1 MHVIDP
7 TKREMAVAAALGKL
21 SNLAMLPEIAVRV
34 IRLAEDPNVTM
45 SQMADVISTSPE
57 LCVRILR
64 VVNSAFYGI
73 QGEVRTIQR
82 ATTLMGLESVKN
94 VTIAASLTRLF
105 HGRPLSPTFSPRDLW
120 THSLAVAAATRLIA
134 MRAKSG
140 VVEEAFLAGMVH
152 DVGLIA
158 ELQLDRQKLATVL
171 ARMEDDEAAD
181 LLAVEEAAFGAN
193 HQDFGAGLL
202 KAWKLP
208 RIFSLAAGWHH
219 RPFELPVSDRAL
231 PVMVHVGDRLVAAC
245 APGLQLDDPS
255 TEISEAALDSVRLTR
270 AQMEDVLVCLP
281 QALEEIK
288 SALG

>member
-1 MHVIDP
+1 MHVID
-7 TKREMAVAAALGKL
+7 TTTRETAVAAALGKL

-45 SQMADVISTSPE
+45 TQMADVISTSPE

-73 QGEVRTIQR
+73 PGEVRTIQL

-134 MRAKSG
+134 VRSKSAI
-140 VVEEAFLAGMVH
+140 VEEAFLAGMVH

-171 ARMEDDEAAD
+171 ARMDDDETAD
-181 LLAVEEAAFGAN
+181 VLAVEDAAFGAN

-202 KAWKLP
+202 RAWKLP
-208 RIFSLAAGWHH
+208 RMFSLASGWHH
-219 RPFELPVSDRAL
+219 RPFELPVSDRTL
-231 PVMVHVGDRLVAAC
+231 PLMVHVGDRLVAAC
-245 APGLQLDDPS
+245 TPGFQLDDPS
-255 TEISEAALDSVRLTR
+255 TEISEASLDAVRLTR
-270 AQMEDVLVCLP
+270 AQMDDIQGCLP
-281 QALEEIK
+281 HALDEIK

>member
-1 MHVIDP
+1 MPID
-7 TKREMAVAAALGKL
+7 TTTRRETAVAAALGTL
-21 SNLAMLPEIAVRV
+21 SNLAMLPEIAIRV

-45 SQMADVISTSPE
+45 TQMADVISTSPE

-64 VVNSAFYGI
+64 VVNSAFYGLP
-73 QGEVRTIQR
+73 GEVRTIQL

-105 HGRPLSPTFSPRDLW
+105 HGRPLSPRFSPRDLW
-120 THSLAVAAATRLIA
+120 THSLAVAAATRLVA
-134 MRAKSG
+134 VRTRSG

-171 ARMEDDEAAD
+171 ARMEDDESAD
-181 LLAVEEAAFGAN
+181 LLAVEESIYGAT

-202 KAWKLP
+202 RAWKLP
-208 RIFSLAAGWHH
+208 HIFSLAAGWHH
-219 RPFELPVSDRAL
+219 RPFELPVSERTL
-231 PVMVHVGDRLVAAC
+231 PVMVHVGDRLVATC
-245 APGLQLDDPS
+245 TPGLHLDDAS
-255 TEISEAALDSVRLTR
+255 TEISEQALDYLRLTR
-270 AQMEDVLVCLP
+270 AQMDDVLASLP
-281 QALEEIK
+281 QAIDEIK

>member
-7 TKREMAVAAALGKL
+7 TTRETAVAAALSKL

-73 QGEVRTIQR
+73 AGEVRTIQR

-105 HGRPLSPTFSPRDLW
+105 HGRQLSPKFSPRDLW

-134 MRAKSG
+134 VRSKSG
-140 VVEEAFLAGMVH
+140 VAEEAFLAGMVH

-193 HQDFGAGLL
+193 HQIG
-202 KAWKLP
+202 
-208 RIFSLAAGWHH
+208 
-219 RPFELPVSDRAL
+219 RA
-231 PVMVHVGDRLVAAC
+231 HV
-245 APGLQLDDPS
+245 
-255 TEISEAALDSVRLTR
+255 
-270 AQMEDVLVCLP
+270 
-281 QALEEIK
+281 
-288 SALG
+288 

>member
-1 MHVIDP
+1 MLID
-7 TKREMAVAAALGKL
+7 TSRRETAVAAALGKL
-21 SNLAMLPEIAVRV
+21 SNLAMLPEIAIRV

-45 SQMADVISTSPE
+45 GQMAAVIETSPE

-73 QGEVRTIQR
+73 PGEVRTIQL

-105 HGRPLSPTFSPRDLW
+105 HGRPLSPKFSPRDLW

-134 MRAKSG
+134 TRSKSG
-140 VVEEAFLAGMVH
+140 LVEEAFLAGMVH

-158 ELQLDRQKLATVL
+158 ELQLDRLKLALVL
-171 ARMEDDEAAD
+171 ARMEDDETAD

-202 KAWKLP
+202 RAWRLP

-219 RPFELPVSDRAL
+219 RPFELPAADRLL
-231 PVMVHVGDRLVAAC
+231 PVMVHIGDRLVATC
-245 APGLQLDDPS
+245 TPGLQLDDPS
-255 TEISEAALDSVRLTR
+255 TEISEAALDAVRLTR
-270 AQMEDVLVCLP
+270 AQMDEILASLP
-281 QALEEIK
+281 QALEEIR

>member
-7 TKREMAVAAALGKL
+7 TTRETAVAAALGKL

-34 IRLAEDPNVTM
+34 IRLAEDPNVSM
-45 SQMADVISTSPE
+45 SQMADLISTSPE

-73 QGEVRTIQR
+73 AGEVRTIQR

-120 THSLAVAAATRLIA
+120 THSLAVAAATRVLA
-134 MRAKSG
+134 VRSKSG
-140 VVEEAFLAGMVH
+140 AVEEAFLAGMVH

-171 ARMEDDEAAD
+171 ARMEDDKVAD
-181 LLAVEEAAFGAN
+181 LLAVEESTFGAT

-202 KAWKLP
+202 RAWKLP
-208 RIFSLAAGWHH
+208 RIFALAAGWHH
-219 RPFELPVSDRAL
+219 RPFELPLSERAL
-231 PVMVHVGDRLVAAC
+231 PVMVHVGDRLVATC
-245 APGLQLDDPS
+245 TPGLLLDDAS

-270 AQMEDVLVCLP
+270 AQMDDILVCLP
-281 QALEEIK
+281 QALAEIT

>member
-7 TKREMAVAAALGKL
+7 TKRETAVAAALGKL
-21 SNLAMLPEIAVRV
+21 SNLAMLPEIAIRV

-73 QGEVRTIQR
+73 PGEVRTIQR
-82 ATTLMGLESVKN
+82 ATMLMGLESVKN

-105 HGRPLSPTFSPRDLW
+105 HGRPLSPKFSPRDLW

-134 MRAKSG
+134 VRSKSA

-202 KAWKLP
+202 RAWKLP

-219 RPFELPVSDRAL
+219 RPFELQGSDRAL

-245 APGLQLDDPS
+245 TPGLQLDDPS
-255 TEISEAALDSVRLTR
+255 TAISEAALDAVHLTS
-270 AQMEDVLVCLP
+270 AQMDDILARMP
-281 QALEEIK
+281 QAIAEIS
-288 SALG
+288 SALS